1 MFDHHMMNMIM
12 FQMNLHINL
21 SLDLKEILK
30 IEHENYRHF
39 FKVEMSYYQLDRRF
53 RFKICL
59 SILKS

>member
-1 MFDHHMMNMIM
+1 M

-30 IEHENYRHF
+30 IKHENYRHF